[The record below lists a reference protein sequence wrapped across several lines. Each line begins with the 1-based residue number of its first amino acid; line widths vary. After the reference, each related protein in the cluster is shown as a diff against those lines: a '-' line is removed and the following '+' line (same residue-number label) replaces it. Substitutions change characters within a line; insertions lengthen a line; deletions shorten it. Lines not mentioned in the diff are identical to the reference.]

1 MNYGS
6 TAFIIRKESKTG
18 VFVTLVLICAL
29 LIPSL
34 SHGDDEFSFDLDEI
48 EKKSLQTGGFLE
60 FRGTHM
66 DINQGSVFSNLNLS
80 DPDISTMDQI
90 FGSIQLDGSYEMGIT
105 SLNWTLKAAA
115 QQDTLGWSDMADIFS
130 AYLSVKPSP
139 SATFALGKKSYKWGK
154 GYAWNPVG
162 FINRPKDPNNP
173 EEALE
178 GYITAEGDFIKSYPS
193 ALKTAALTLAV
204 LPVWDDINEDFGKRN
219 NVNLAAKLYL
229 LYFDTDID
237 LLFLTG
243 NSRSDRFGIDFSTNL
258 ATHFEIHGELAYIPN
273 TKKIILADDNSSSI
287 EEHTAVST
295 LIGLR
300 YLFENDVTTIIE
312 YYYNGGGYSE
322 EEMDRFYLLAE
333 TAFAEEPAIGSILLN
348 KARNLSFKGYGRPQP
363 GRQYLYA
370 KVTKKEPFDILY
382 FTPGVTTI
390 INLEDKSYS
399 ISPEMVYRGFTN
411 WEIRL
416 RFSLLDGGNSTE
428 FGEKTN
434 SNKVELRAR
443 YFF

>member
-6 TAFIIRKESKTG
+6 TAFSRKGSGTG
-18 VFVTLVLICAL
+18 SLASLVLICVL
-29 LIPSL
+29 LLPSL
-34 SHGDDEFSFDLDEI
+34 SYGDGEFSFDLEEI
-48 EKKSLQTGGFLE
+48 EKKSFQTGGFLE
-60 FRGTHM
+60 FRGVHI
-66 DINQGSVFSNLNLS
+66 DINQGSIFSNLNLS

-90 FGSIQLDGSYEMGIT
+90 FGSVQLDGSYEMGAT

-115 QQDTLGWSDMADIFS
+115 QQDTLGWSDMADVFS

-139 SATFALGKKSYKWGK
+139 SVTFALGKKSYKWGK

-178 GYITAEGDFIKSYPS
+178 GYITAEGDFIKSYS
-193 ALKTAALTLAV
+193 GALKTAALTLAV
-204 LPVWDDINEDFGKRN
+204 LPVWENINEDFGTRN
-219 NVNLAAKLYL
+219 NVNLAARLYL

-237 LLFLTG
+237 LLFLSG
-243 NSRSDRFGIDFSTNL
+243 NSRSNRFGIDFSTNL
-258 ATHFEIHGELAYIPN
+258 ATNFEIHGELAYIPEL
-273 TKKIILADDNSSSI
+273 KKTILADDNSSSI
-287 EEHTAVST
+287 EEHAAVST

-300 YLFENDVTTIIE
+300 YLFANDVTAILE

-333 TAFAEEPAIGSILLN
+333 TGFAEESTVGSILLD
-348 KARNLSFKGYGRPQP
+348 KARNISLKGYGRPQP

-370 KVTKKEPFDILY
+370 KVTQKEPFDILY
-382 FTPGVTTI
+382 FTPGITTI
-390 INLEDKSYS
+390 FNLEDTSYS
-399 ISPEMVYRGFTN
+399 ISPDVVYSGLTN
-411 WEIRL
+411 WEFRL
-416 RFSLLDGGNSTE
+416 RFSLIGGRKFTE
-428 FGEKTN
+428 FGEKIN
-434 SNKVELRAR
+434 SNKIEIRAR